1 MKPRT
6 LQIHLQKELS
16 RLYDAHEAAAI
27 ATRYVTDRVSDSPLR
42 NYCSTMMCCFLRQ
55 KRNKRSAMWNSSWRK
70 CRCNKLW
77 GLNGFVV
84 IVFG

>member
-27 ATRYVTDRVSDSPLR
+27 ATRYVTDRFGL
-42 NYCSTMMCCFLRQ
+42 STAQLLHNDDVLLCGRRGTNAARCGTAIGA
-55 KRNKRSAMWNSSWRK
+55 SAGATS
-70 CRCNKLW
+70 
-77 GLNGFVV
+77 GGV
-84 IVFG
+84 

>member
-1 MKPRT
+1 MKPKT

-27 ATRYVTDRVSDSPLR
+27 ATRYVTDRFGL
-42 NYCSTMMCCFLRQ
+42 STAQLLL
-55 KRNKRSAMWNSSWRK
+55 K
-70 CRCNKLW
+70 CRCNKW
-77 GLNGFVV
+77 WDLNGFAV